1 MSVRPRPA
9 AYCFKIFKILKYNYK
24 LMDDDIKFPQGI
36 KRYDSVFW
44 VEINKIKPNPMQ
56 PRQDFDEERLKD
68 LASSIRQYGVLQP
81 LVVSR
86 KEIETDRGRAVE
98 YELITGERRLRA
110 AQMAGLYQVPVI
122 IRDTTD
128 ERVKLELSIIEN
140 LQREDLNP
148 IEKASAFKKLADEFN
163 LKHHEIALQM
173 GKSREYV
180 SNTIRLLALPVEMQ
194 TALINEEITEG
205 HCRPLLMLVNNE
217 EKRGELFK
225 EILEKKISV
234 RKAEK
239 FSRDIVKGP
248 LEKIME
254 SEPIPE
260 DPEIKDIEEKLIS
273 GLGLNAVVRVEKEGD
288 RRKVHIEFLSNEE
301 LESFLERLLREK
313 IEEKQEVE
321 SAIEEAVEEVAEETA
336 AEEATQEI
344 TPPSPLDTI

>member
-1 MSVRPRPA
+1 
-9 AYCFKIFKILKYNYK
+9 
-24 LMDDDIKFPQGI
+24 MDDDIKFPQGI

-44 VEINKIKPNPMQ
+44 VEVNKIKPNPMQ

-68 LASSIRQYGVLQP
+68 LSASIRQYGVLQP

-86 KEIETDRGRAVE
+86 REIETDRGRAVE

-180 SNTIRLLALPVEMQ
+180 SNTIRLLALPIEMQ
-194 TALINEEITEG
+194 TALINGEITEG
-205 HCRPLLMLVNNE
+205 HCRPLLMLINNE
-217 EKRGELFK
+217 EKRGELFR

-239 FSRDIVKGP
+239 FSHDIVKGP
-248 LEKIME
+248 LEEIPPVQIM
-254 SEPIPE
+254 E
-260 DPEIKDIEEKLIS
+260 DPELKDIEEKLIS
-273 GLGLNAVVRVEKEGD
+273 GLGLNALVKVEKEGD
-288 RRKVHIEFLSNEE
+288 KRKVHIEFLSNQE
-301 LESFLERLLREK
+301 LENFLERLLREK
-313 IEEKQEVE
+313 IDPIRNEISNGTGENQELE
-321 SAIEEAVEEVAEETA
+321 SAIEETVEQVAEETA
-336 AEEATQEI
+336 AEEVAQQENF
-344 TPPSPLDTI
+344 TPSNEI